1 MADPDTVRDAAAG
14 TTDSAPAPD
23 KPTGLGTG
31 SWLAAGRRTM
41 KEFKEDFLQDRAA
54 ALTITAS
61 WPSFRRS
68 WCWYPCWGCSASRL
82 SR

>member
-31 SWLAAGRRTM
+31 SWLAGSRVLVAVGVPA
-41 KEFKEDFLQDRAA
+41 DRAHA
-54 ALTITAS
+54 AS
-61 WPSFRRS
+61 GRV
-68 WCWYPCWGCSASRL
+68 Y
-82 SR
+82 